1 MATKSNLVI
10 DKGSDFQVSLV
21 VTNTDGTAFNLSGYD
36 ATCKLRKHWSSNVS
50 HSLACDTTSDPS
62 GGVLTLSAN
71 AAITGNISPGRWS
84 YDVEVKNSSN
94 EVTRVLQGVFTVTPE
109 ITY

>member
-10 DKGSDFQVSLV
+10 DKGSDFTVSLN
-21 VTNTDGTAFNLSGYD
+21 VTNTDGSAFNLTGYTG
-36 ATCKLRKHWSSNVS
+36 ACKLRKHWSSNVV
-50 HSLACDTTSDPS
+50 HSLSCNTSSDVTN
-62 GGVLTLSAN
+62 GVVVLSAN

-84 YDVEVKNSSN
+84 YDVEVVSGTN
-94 EVTRVLQGVFTVTPE
+94 VTRVLQGVFTVTPE

>member
-10 DKGSDFQVSLV
+10 DQGSDFTVSLN
-21 VTNTDGTAFNLSGYD
+21 VTNTDGSAFNLSGYSG
-36 ATCKLRKHWSSNVS
+36 ACKLRKHWSSNVA
-50 HSLACDTTSDPS
+50 HSLTCNTSSDVTN
-62 GGVLTLSAN
+62 GVVGLSAN

-84 YDVEVKNSSN
+84 YDVEVTSGTN
-94 EVTRVLQGVFTVTPE
+94 VTRVLQGVFTVTPG